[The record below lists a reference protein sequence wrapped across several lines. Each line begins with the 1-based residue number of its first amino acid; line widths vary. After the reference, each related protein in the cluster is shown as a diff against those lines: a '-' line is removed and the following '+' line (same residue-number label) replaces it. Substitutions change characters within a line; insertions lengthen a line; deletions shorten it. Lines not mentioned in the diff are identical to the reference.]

1 MALPRTLKHFNVF
14 INGVSFIGVIPSL
27 TLPKLGRKMEEYRG
41 GGMEGAVKVDM
52 GQQPLELEFDS
63 GFDTSLFEQYG
74 QSKAD
79 AVLLRFA
86 GSYQRDDTGEIDA
99 VEITVRGRLEEI
111 DMGSAKAGGTSSLKT
126 KMPLSYYKLSVNNKD
141 IVEIDLANFISKVGG
156 TDRLA
161 DHRKALGI

>member
-14 INGVSFIGVIPSL
+14 LNGVSFIGVIPSL

-41 GGMEGAVKVDM
+41 GGMEGAVKVDL
-52 GQQPLELEFDS
+52 GQQPLELDFES
-63 GFDTSLFEQYG
+63 GFDATLFEQYG
-74 QSKAD
+74 QSKVD

-86 GSYQRDDTGEIDA
+86 GSYQRDDTGEVEA
-99 VEITVRGRLEEI
+99 VEITVRGRFEEI
-111 DMGSAKAGGTSSLKT
+111 DHGAVKAGDNAMLKT
-126 KMPLSYYKLSVNNKD
+126 KMPLSYYKLSVNNQD
-141 IVEIDLANFISKVGG
+141 IVEIDLVNFIHKSGG